1 MVAVREH
8 GAARAAILDAAARVI
23 IRDGASDFSTRA
35 VAAEAGVNQSLI
47 HYHFGTK
54 EKLMLAVHAEMD
66 ARLLA
71 RQSNLYESELSIA
84 EKWAQAVA
92 FYRDDLASGYV
103 RLHMELW
110 TIGYSNLAIR
120 AAIQESNAKWRVVV
134 TEGAR
139 QAIVDFKLEGVS
151 AEELATLVIDF
162 WLGMEIEHLLGVP
175 EPEGRHWQ
183 ALATVQGLLERLAP
197 RPQGQSSA
205 SSQPPRASQ
214 RSSASP
220 SSSASQPSPAADS
233 SSSTDS

>member
-1 MVAVREH
+1 MTSVREH

-47 HYHFGTK
+47 HYHFGTR

-66 ARLLA
+66 AQLLR
-71 RQSNLYESELSIA
+71 RQSNLYECEISIA

-110 TIGYSNLAIR
+110 TIGYSNPAIR
-120 AAIQESNAKWRVVV
+120 AVMQESNARWRAVV

-139 QAIVDFKLEGVS
+139 QAIEDFRLAGIS

-175 EPEGRHWQ
+175 EAEGRHWQ
-183 ALATVQGLLERLAP
+183 ALATIQALLERLAP
-197 RPQGQSSA
+197 AGQGRSA
-205 SSQPPRASQ
+205 GRAANE
-214 RSSASP
+214 SAGDR
-220 SSSASQPSPAADS
+220 PAAPDR
-233 SSSTDS
+233 STATDG